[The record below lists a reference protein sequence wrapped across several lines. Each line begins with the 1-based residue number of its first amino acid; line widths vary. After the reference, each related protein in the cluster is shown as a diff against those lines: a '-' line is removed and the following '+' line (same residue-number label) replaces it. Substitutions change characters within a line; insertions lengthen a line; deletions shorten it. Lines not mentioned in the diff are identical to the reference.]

1 MLGFSQIDL
10 VSGFTVCSDFFSWFF
25 RSPDEF
31 RSLAQ
36 FVRFQMIFGYLITQ
50 LFLSSQMISVVL
62 TWFCIFE
69 NCVFSYSFSQMSFGF
84 LGFGSQ
90 MISKWFWVHFT
101 FFTSSSVCLFLDF
114 HSIDYL
120 VIFRWII
127 LSEFSAGTLC
137 ENKIWRG
144 PFWILCVVRRT
155 VVGLSW
161 LHSAQKVIVQWFEVV
176 ELPWSTQ
183 WSKTIVSVIWKSLSY
198 PGSFSV
204 DSVISSSEFSQCKY
218 SVVVLYLT
226 LVELYWST
234 QCREISGSLR
244 PQQFVGSPHSH
255 KYYTFVEL
263 YWSTQCREIP
273 GSLRPQQ
280 FVGSPHSHKY
290 YTFVELYWST
300 QCREISGS
308 LRPAVCWV
316 ATLRVYEDFSGFF
329 FFLLESSGKCK
340 SVKTSESVFWCWQ
353 WWGRYR
359 VERWYEPPVLG
370 VPRIHERKNEER
382 VAQRYDI
389 VNKEDWISNPLTRSD
404 GSEPLDPS
412 NRIGLILAI
421 IIIIA
426 ASGWFECSLL

>member
-244 PQQFVGSPHSH
+244 P
-255 KYYTFVEL
+255 
-263 YWSTQCREIP
+263 
-273 GSLRPQQ
+273 
-280 FVGSPHSHKY
+280 
-290 YTFVELYWST
+290 
-300 QCREISGS
+300 
-308 LRPAVCWV
+308 AVCWV